1 MRSRPPAAWIV
12 AQVAVLVLAAC
23 APANHTNSAATASS
37 PTGSEVTTTAPLVR
51 QAPLFYTKAGSLYVS
66 DPVGTPGRKLTDG
79 PADTQPAPSPD
90 GRHVAYIH
98 NASGWGGELWVL
110 DLSPEHAPVGAPRRL
125 VDPAALPQ
133 WFDGK
138 RGEISDPRWSPAGT
152 HVAFL
157 KSEVGGGLLLVA
169 AADTG
174 VIEPSPQQLVAARGY
189 AWAPDGKHI
198 AWRGARGDRW
208 PDDVN
213 ALTVGAASAPVA
225 KGTNSLSVTYGDGG
239 ETILFTNGDASGD
252 DFAEIP
258 VEIRAGGIYSVAT
271 PGGAPANP
279 PSAPT
284 SLFAGTTR
292 SYDDVAALASGA
304 VAFTEQ
310 SAYGLPKTIR
320 VLDPGSSQPRTTI
333 TDVAADGPGPQ
344 WGPGDFVAFL
354 ENTSH
359 GMRPAGDLIVTD
371 VNNHNP
377 KQIDTDVDAFAWP
390 PRTTGTASG
399 GNTVPK

>member
-1 MRSRPPAAWIV
+1 M
-12 AQVAVLVLAAC
+12 LVLAAC
-23 APANHTNSAATASS
+23 APANRRNSAETTTNS
-37 PTGSEVTTTAPLVR
+37 TGAETTAPVVS

-66 DPVGTPGRKLTDG
+66 DPAGTPGRKLTDG

-110 DLSPEHAPVGAPRRL
+110 DLSPEHTPVGAPRRL

-133 WFDGK
+133 WFDSE
-138 RGEISDPRWSPAGT
+138 RSEIQDPRWSPAGKQ
-152 HVAFL
+152 VAFL

-174 VIEPSPQQLVAARGY
+174 VIEPSPQQLLAARGY

-198 AWRGARGDRW
+198 AWRGARGDMW

-213 ALTVGAASAPVA
+213 ALTVGASSAPVA
-225 KGTNSLSVTYGDGG
+225 KGTNSFSVTYGNGC
-239 ETILFTNGDASGD
+239 ETILFANGDASGD

-258 VEIRAGGIYSVAT
+258 VAIRAGGIYSVAT
-271 PGGAPANP
+271 PGGAPGNP
-279 PSAPT
+279 PSSPN
-284 SLFAGTTR
+284 SLFAGRTR

-310 SAYGLPKTIR
+310 SAYGVPKTVH
-320 VLDPGSSQPRTTI
+320 VLDAGSSQPRTTI
-333 TDVAADGPGPQ
+333 TGVAPNGPGPQ

-354 ENTSH
+354 QNASRGE
-359 GMRPAGDLIVTD
+359 RAVGDLIVSD
-371 VNNHNP
+371 VNNRIP
-377 KQIDTDVDAFAWP
+377 KQVDTGVDAFAWSP
-390 PRTTGTASG
+390 
-399 GNTVPK
+399 